1 MDRLQ
6 QSADAMRLTIGT
18 KLVLTVSALIVV
30 SLTLVGLYLERRERL
45 ALAGQLEARLEV
57 QASVL
62 TGEIAA
68 GVSISDAWADRA
80 ANRVS
85 ARVTVISRSGVVL
98 ADSDQPAQEMEN
110 HADRPEIVAALAQG
124 SGQAVRFS
132 HTLNRDLV
140 YFARTVSR
148 TPADLLFLRLAAPVS
163 DLAPG
168 FTQFRRD
175 FLGIALVSLLVASV
189 IAAVWAR
196 RVTLQLRRMG
206 GFAQDISRGRNL
218 PRLPVEARDELGAL
232 AEALNSM
239 AEDLRQTWQR
249 LEDETKRFR
258 TIAQSMGEGLLVLDA
273 KGRISLINPVAERFF
288 GLSRD
293 TALGQNLLEAIRHA
307 EMDDLVRAAAG
318 GTDPI
323 AAEITLIH
331 PHRRILAATAVEM
344 WDGGGTPQGTVIT
357 LRDVTQIKRLEEIR
371 MEFVLNVTHELRTP
385 LTAIRGYAET
395 LLDGGLDDR
404 QEATK
409 FLEVI
414 LRHAERLGRLL
425 SDLLD
430 LSNIELERAPLL
442 ARPLLLPEVIRQVVT
457 TFAQQAEQ
465 KGVRLQTRLPETLP
479 AVLADRDR
487 LVQILVNLVDNA
499 VKYTPSGGQVIVA
512 ARAREGTESARPPE
526 EPPSPD
532 AERPAE
538 PRWVEIGILDDGIG
552 IPRKELPRITERFYR
567 VDKARSR
574 DLGGTGLG
582 LSIVKHLVQAHD
594 GALTIES
601 DLGKGTEVRFTL
613 PVAPADPPS
622 VS

>member
-1 MDRLQ
+1 
-6 QSADAMRLTIGT
+6 
-18 KLVLTVSALIVV
+18 
-30 SLTLVGLYLERRERL
+30 
-45 ALAGQLEARLEV
+45 LEARLEV

-62 TGEIAA
+62 AGEIAG
-68 GVSISDAWADRA
+68 GVSVSDAWAG
-80 ANRVS
+80 RVATRVN
-85 ARVTVISRSGVVL
+85 ARITVVSRSGVVL
-98 ADSDQPAQEMEN
+98 ADSDQPGRQMEN
-110 HADRPEIVAALAQG
+110 HADRPEIAAALAQG
-124 SGQAVRFS
+124 SGQSIRFS

-148 TPADLLFLRLAAPVS
+148 PPTEGLVLRLAAPVS

-175 FLGIALVSLLVASV
+175 FLGIALVSLLVASI
-189 IAAVWAR
+189 IATVWAR
-196 RVTLQLRRMG
+196 RVALQLRRMG
-206 GFAQDISRGRNL
+206 GFAQDVSRGRSL
-218 PRLPVEARDELGAL
+218 PRLPVESRDELGAL
-232 AEALNSM
+232 ADALNSM
-239 AEDLRQTWQR
+239 AEDLRRTWQR
-249 LEDETKRFR
+249 LEEETKRFR

-273 KGRISLINPVAERFF
+273 RERISLVNPVAEKFF

-293 TALGQNLLEAIRHA
+293 AALGQNLLEAIRHA

-318 GTDPI
+318 GTGPV
-323 AAEITLIH
+323 AAEITLIR
-331 PHRRILAATAVEM
+331 PQRRILAATAVEM
-344 WDGGGTPQGTVIT
+344 REAGGTPQGTVIT

-404 QEATK
+404 AEAPK

-442 ARPLLLPEVIRQVVT
+442 PRPLLLPEVIRQVVT

-487 LVQILVNLVDNA
+487 LIQILVNLVDNA

-512 ARAREGTESARPPE
+512 ARELEGAEAPPPPE
-526 EPPSPD
+526 ESLPRRDRGPGRRHRHPPQGASPHHRALLPGGQGPLPRPGGNRPGPLD
-532 AERPAE
+532 REASRPGPWRSSRHRERPGQGHRGPFHPSHR
-538 PRWVEIGILDDGIG
+538 PRES
-552 IPRKELPRITERFYR
+552 PFRF
-567 VDKARSR
+567 VASP
-574 DLGGTGLG
+574 TG
-582 LSIVKHLVQAHD
+582 S
-594 GALTIES
+594 
-601 DLGKGTEVRFTL
+601 
-613 PVAPADPPS
+613 PPAGDSGPPP
-622 VS
+622 